1 MRMFLIG
8 QIYNSQCSMGDKPRD
23 FDPTKNWTINNEPNP
38 ISIAIYFQKM
48 KYACLYSCQKFNT
61 VIENYGKFLI
71 WKSFENCS
79 SQKFETKV
87 QTKHL
92 LTFLKKYTTSFHC
105 PLDLY
110 NVLKTVSIVD
120 SPIQRISYFF

>member
-1 MRMFLIG
+1 
-8 QIYNSQCSMGDKPRD
+8 MGDKPRN
-23 FDPTKNWTINNEPNP
+23 FDPTKNWTVNNEHNP

-48 KYACLYSCQKFNT
+48 KYACK
-61 VIENYGKFLI
+61 NYGKFLI
-71 WKSFENCS
+71 WKSFENYS

-92 LTFLKKYTTSFHC
+92 LTLLIKYTTSFHR
-105 PLDLY
+105 PFDLY

-120 SPIQRISYFF
+120 SPIQQISYCF